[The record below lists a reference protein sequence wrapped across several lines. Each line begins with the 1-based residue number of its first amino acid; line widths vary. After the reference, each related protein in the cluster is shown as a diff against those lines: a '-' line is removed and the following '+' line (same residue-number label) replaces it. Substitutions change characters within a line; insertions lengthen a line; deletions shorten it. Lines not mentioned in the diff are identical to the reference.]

1 MAGGEVLRGQRIG
14 LGISQARLAHLLGTQ
29 QPNISAYEKDT
40 LEPGRVVGDRI
51 KRFLVLERESVYADR
66 DVSTFPAFA
75 TEVKRA
81 LAVDPPQVGR
91 DLIQC
96 ADEFASLRHD
106 ADRAFFLTEP
116 ASTSDVRYDA
126 LLAGLAVYLSRQ
138 ADLSAAPEWT
148 TQPQRY
154 SPEMWFY
161 GSPSEIPTLRASAW
175 RDAVP
180 SMRARGVVFSRRNL
194 ESV

>member
-1 MAGGEVLRGQRIG
+1 MVGGGALRGQRMR
-14 LGISQARLAHLLGTQ
+14 LGISQARLAQVLGTQ
-29 QPNISAYEKDT
+29 QPNVSAYEKHT
-40 LEPGRVVGDRI
+40 LEPGRVVSDRI
-51 KRFLVLERESVYADR
+51 TRFLALERGSAYADR

-126 LLAGLAVYLSRQ
+126 LRAGPAV
-138 ADLSAAPEWT
+138 
-148 TQPQRY
+148 
-154 SPEMWFY
+154 
-161 GSPSEIPTLRASAW
+161 
-175 RDAVP
+175 
-180 SMRARGVVFSRRNL
+180 
-194 ESV
+194 